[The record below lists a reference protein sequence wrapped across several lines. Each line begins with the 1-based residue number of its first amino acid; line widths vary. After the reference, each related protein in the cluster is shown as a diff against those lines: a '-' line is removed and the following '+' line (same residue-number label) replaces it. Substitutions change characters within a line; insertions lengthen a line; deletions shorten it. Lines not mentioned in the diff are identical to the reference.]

1 MRRRRSTLCSSRSC
15 CRKAPRSYSCS
26 ASDRTDLTTATS
38 FPSAATTSTFLV
50 VASRWRPPLRSGRPR
65 LSSRRTSGL
74 DAPDSRSAA
83 EFLNSP
89 HRCEARR
96 MIQESLEL
104 CENILLTGPARLP
117 TRYGP
122 FRIYAFQCPFTGDDH
137 VALVKGQIAR
147 REDVL
152 VRLHSECV
160 TGDVFGSERCDCGA
174 QLDAALKRLG
184 KAPRGALLYLAQ
196 EGRGIGIANK
206 VAAYHLQ
213 DHGLDTVDA
222 NRILGFPADL
232 RDYKCAACMLRVLGV
247 ASVRLMTNNPAKI
260 EELEGYGVRVSK
272 RIPLEAPVTAANVR
286 YLRSKKERLRHLLT
300 TPTVR
305 AVRSTRRSR
314 PR

>member
-1 MRRRRSTLCSSRSC
+1 
-15 CRKAPRSYSCS
+15 
-26 ASDRTDLTTATS
+26 
-38 FPSAATTSTFLV
+38 
-50 VASRWRPPLRSGRPR
+50 
-65 LSSRRTSGL
+65 
-74 DAPDSRSAA
+74 
-83 EFLNSP
+83 
-89 HRCEARR
+89 

-122 FRIYAFQCPFTGDDH
+122 FRIYAFQCPFTGEDH

-174 QLDAALKRLG
+174 QLDAALTKLG

-222 NRILGFPADL
+222 NRALGFPPDF
-232 RDYKCAACMLRVLGV
+232 RSYKCAACMLRVLGV
-247 ASVRLMTNNPAKI
+247 GSIQLMTNNPAKI
-260 EELEGYGVRVSK
+260 EELRAYGVRVTK
-272 RIPLEAPVTAANVR
+272 RIPLEVRVTATNVR
-286 YLRSKKERLRHLLT
+286 YLRSKKERLRHLLK
-300 TPTVR
+300 TPTV
-305 AVRSTRRSR
+305 AEARSR
-314 PR
+314 RRPGPR

>member
-1 MRRRRSTLCSSRSC
+1 
-15 CRKAPRSYSCS
+15 
-26 ASDRTDLTTATS
+26 
-38 FPSAATTSTFLV
+38 
-50 VASRWRPPLRSGRPR
+50 
-65 LSSRRTSGL
+65 
-74 DAPDSRSAA
+74 
-83 EFLNSP
+83 
-89 HRCEARR
+89 
-96 MIQESLEL
+96 MIRESLEL
-104 CENILLTGPARLP
+104 CDNILLVGPARLP

-122 FRIYAFQCPFTGDDH
+122 FRIYAFQCPFTGEDH

-174 QLDAALKRLG
+174 QLDAALTKLG

-222 NRILGFPADL
+222 NRVLGFPADL
-232 RDYKCAACMLRVLGV
+232 RSYKCAACMLRVLGV
-247 ASVRLMTNNPAKI
+247 SSIQLMTNNPAKI
-260 EELEGYGVRVSK
+260 EELQAYGVQVTK
-272 RIPLEAPVTAANVR
+272 RIPLQVPATATNVR
-286 YLRSKKERLRHLLT
+286 YLRSKKERLRHILT
-300 TPTVR
+300 TPTDR
-305 AVRSTRRSR
+305 EARSTRRPG